1 MSNSPDTPPDA
12 GMTDRAALIGVVL
25 MMLVGVINAADA
37 VIVRLLAKEVHPFII
52 GLTRTSFGLL
62 AMLPWILSRPQM
74 LRTNYRLMH
83 VLRAALKLASLIAV
97 FFALAE
103 ARLAD
108 VTAIGFAAPLFVTVG
123 AWFLFGESPQLVRIL
138 AVLMGFLGVL
148 IVLRPDWSGGA
159 TVSPALL
166 LALLGAVLTAVIQLM
181 LKSMA
186 RLDRADTLVGWNL
199 IVSVPLAVIPAIL
212 VWQTPSAWHWGLL
225 VVQGAL
231 GALNQTM
238 VTRAF
243 QMADASLVAP
253 IDFLR
258 LPFVAILAFVLFQEV
273 AGMSTWIGA
282 AIIFVATMI
291 MTATRRARR
300 PDTTGRDSGGGV
312 E

>member
-1 MSNSPDTPPDA
+1 MSSPTPPPDP
-12 GMTDRAALIGVVL
+12 GLRDRAALIGVLL
-25 MMLVGVINAADA
+25 MMLVGVVNAVDA

-74 LRTNYRLMH
+74 LRTQYRVMH
-83 VLRAALKLASLIAV
+83 VLRAALKLASLILV

-123 AWFLFGESPQLVRIL
+123 AWFLFGESPHAVRVL
-138 AVLMGFLGVL
+138 AVLLGFAGVL
-148 IVLRPDWSGGA
+148 IVLRPDWAAGLQ
-159 TVSPALL
+159 VSPPLL
-166 LALLGAVLTAVIQLM
+166 LALAAAVLTAVIQLM
-181 LKSMA
+181 LKAMA
-186 RLDRADTLVGWNL
+186 RRDRTDTLVAWNL
-199 IVSVPLAVIPAIL
+199 IVSVPLAAIPSLL

-225 VVQGAL
+225 AIQGAL

-243 QMADASLVAP
+243 QLADASLVAP

-273 AGMSTWIGA
+273 AGLSTWVGA
-282 AIIFVATMI
+282 AVIFVATML
-291 MTATRRARR
+291 MAATGRGRDAIETRAR
-300 PDTTGRDSGGGV
+300 DD
-312 E
+312 